1 MNQSINVLK
10 NKNYQLLF
18 WGVNVTNFAHILFN
32 FAISFYVLN
41 IGAEIFGV
49 ARAALVQA
57 LYLAVSGLLLVIL
70 VPFGGVIADRFNK
83 AKIMMVTDLIRGVTI
98 IVIGVITVIFTNP
111 LVILILLFILN
122 IILATQQALFNPA
135 SASLLRFIVTD
146 QELTQGA
153 SYLQSSQQLQNIFG
167 IIAGGIIYG
176 LLGVFSIFMI
186 NGLAYI
192 ISGITEYFIKYDHPK
207 SQQQLSLTSV
217 FNEMIDGIKYI
228 YYKKEIFNIILMALM
243 INFFIAPLYS
253 TGLPYFARFG
263 IGESNNYLFSSFL
276 SPEQWHATYSTASA
290 IASLI
295 MTLYLAVN
303 FKRDNI
309 SLKLKKAVVLI
320 ALMTISISS
329 FLISFYQG
337 ILNINL
343 TLIGIVISMF
353 ITGFALISFNVPL
366 SIVIQTKVE
375 PKMLGKTS
383 SVISSLSQSMIPVA
397 TIFAGFIISTFNPQV
412 FYLLAIVG
420 TSSVA
425 IWFWFNRDVNRL

>member
-1 MNQSINVLK
+1 MRTNINVFK

-41 IGAEIFGV
+41 IGAELFGI

-57 LYLAVSGLLLVIL
+57 SYLAVSGLLLVLL

-83 AKIMMVTDLIRGVTI
+83 AKIMMFTDLIRGVTI
-98 IVIGVITVIFTNP
+98 IGVGVASLIFSEP
-111 LVILILLFILN
+111 LIILVLLFILN

-135 SASLLRFIVTD
+135 SASLLRFIVKD
-146 QELTQGA
+146 EELTQGA

-186 NGLAYI
+186 NGIAYI

-207 SQQQLSLTSV
+207 SQHQLTLNSV
-217 FNEMIDGIKYI
+217 VNEMKDGIKYI
-228 YYKKEIFNIILMALM
+228 YHKKEIFNIILMALM
-243 INFFIAPLYS
+243 INFFIAPMYS

-263 IGESNNYLFSSFL
+263 IGSNTSYLFSNFL
-276 SPEQWHATYSTASA
+276 TPEQWHATYSTASA

-303 FKRDNI
+303 FKREKI

-329 FLISFYQG
+329 LLISYYQG

-343 TLIGIVISMF
+343 TLIGIVVSMF

-375 PKMLGKTS
+375 PTMLGKTS
-383 SVISSLSQSMIPVA
+383 SVISSLSQSMIPIA
-397 TIFAGFIISTFNPQV
+397 TIIAGFIISTFSPEM
-412 FYLLAIVG
+412 FYLVVMIG

-425 IWFWFNRDVNRL
+425 LWFWFNQEVNRL